1 MRSWIFR
8 IIGAAIGYYLT
19 KSWIGAIA
27 GGFGGMFLASITG
40 RNANNK
46 PFEQQSSS
54 RSYSN
59 FNPNERFS
67 NQLNML
73 SAAVMRADGKVLKSE
88 LNFVKTF
95 FHQQFGASI
104 AQRRVLELKDL
115 LKSHIQIQHICWELN
130 QIIQPGSKSQI
141 LYFLFGIAQSDGHIS
156 EAELNLL
163 TEIANALRVSP
174 AEFDRICAM
183 FIKDTTNDYSIL
195 GVDPNSTESEI
206 KKAYRKLAIQ
216 YHPDKAAQLGP
227 EYEQN
232 AKEKFQ
238 KIQEAYENIKKQRGF

>member
-8 IIGAAIGYYLT
+8 IIGAAIGFYFT
-19 KSWIGAIA
+19 GSWFGAIA
-27 GGFGGMFLASITG
+27 GGLGGMFLAAFTAKESNSKT
-40 RNANNK
+40 
-46 PFEQQSSS
+46 FEQQQNS
-54 RSYSN
+54 RSFSN
-59 FNPNERFS
+59 YNPNERFS

-115 LKSHIQIQHICWELN
+115 LKSHIQIQNICWELN

-141 LYFLFGIAQSDGHIS
+141 LYFLFGIADSDGHIS
-156 EAELNLL
+156 DAELALL
-163 TEIANALRVSP
+163 TEIANALRISP
-174 AEFDRICAM
+174 SEFDRICAM

-195 GVDPNSTESEI
+195 GIDSSSTESEI